1 MDNDTKDDGNV
12 NNFLSQLNTLNK
24 VCLPFFLETCK
35 ISSYCFDKCVSYPE
49 KSLSNTNKK
58 CIWNCTQR
66 YLECDYFI
74 KNRSKDNPQVSNM
87 NVLDEVMNSSKL
99 KREHDKSSSL

>member
-24 VCLPFFLETCK
+24 IISSFKETCK